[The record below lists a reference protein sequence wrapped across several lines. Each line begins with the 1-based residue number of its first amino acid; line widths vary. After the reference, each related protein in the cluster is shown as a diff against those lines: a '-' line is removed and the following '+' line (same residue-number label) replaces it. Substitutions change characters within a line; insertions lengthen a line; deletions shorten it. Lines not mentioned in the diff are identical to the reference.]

1 MQLIYHVAAPASP
14 SEEHPAH
21 RALEVLDV
29 VAHDLRRHIPF
40 AERNRLQERPVLE
53 HCGVKLAGLLECQH
67 PDAERER
74 VVLLERRLEKVVVS
88 TAVDRAVDALI
99 EIDQRLVVARLARAE
114 LIQQLAQSIKIK
126 LRGPLGRQARR
137 LGLEHRPN
145 LAEARQ
151 ISHVDG
157 RDEDAAAGIDLD
169 ELLLRQATEGLAHG
183 GATDLEALDQLP
195 FVHDRARRKLE
206 RDDQLANRKERL
218 IGKRQALAGRRDQ
231 RPSYACPS
239 HGDILLV
246 SSRRKRSRRKDGMG
260 TTMLSSLEIAQQATL
275 RPITEIAAAA
285 GLEPGEVEPY
295 GRYKAKIDL
304 GVLDRL
310 AAKADGKLIDVTA
323 ITPTKAGEG
332 KTTTSVSLTQGLG
345 HIGRSVA
352 LCLRE
357 ASLGPV
363 FGIKGGAAGG
373 GYTQVVP
380 MEDLNLHFTGD
391 IHAIG
396 AANNLLAAMIEAHIL
411 HGNKLGIDPLSVS
424 WRRCIDINDRALRD
438 VAIGLGGRA
447 NGYPRQTGF
456 DITAASE
463 VMAIAAVASDLQ
475 DLRRRLGAITVA
487 NSYDGEPVTAEQLRA
502 AGSMAVLL
510 KETIKPNLVQT
521 LEGQPAFVHC
531 GPFANIAHG
540 NNSVVADRVA
550 LKLADYVVTE
560 SGFGS
565 DMGMEKFFDIVCR
578 LGNLRPDAVV
588 LVATVKALKHHAQD
602 PDGGAA
608 AIETGGANLARHLS
622 IVREFGL
629 NAVVAV
635 NRFPG
640 DTEDE
645 VELVKRI
652 ALEHGA
658 YAAEVNDGFS
668 HGGAGAAALAEAVV
682 AAADEPASFDY
693 LYPLDAPIEEKID
706 AIAKRAYGADGV
718 FLQPAARA
726 KINIFNKAGLGGLP
740 ICMAKTHL
748 SLSHDPTLANA
759 PSGFTVGVRDLRA
772 YTGAGWIVAL
782 CGDMQTM
789 PGLGKTPAAF
799 DVDIDEN
806 GETVGLF

>member
-1 MQLIYHVAAPASP
+1 MP
-14 SEEHPAH
+14 
-21 RALEVLDV
+21 
-29 VAHDLRRHIPF
+29 
-40 AERNRLQERPVLE
+40 
-53 HCGVKLAGLLECQH
+53 
-67 PDAERER
+67 
-74 VVLLERRLEKVVVS
+74 
-88 TAVDRAVDALI
+88 
-99 EIDQRLVVARLARAE
+99 
-114 LIQQLAQSIKIK
+114 
-126 LRGPLGRQARR
+126 
-137 LGLEHRPN
+137 
-145 LAEARQ
+145 
-151 ISHVDG
+151 
-157 RDEDAAAGIDLD
+157 
-169 ELLLRQATEGLAHG
+169 
-183 GATDLEALDQLP
+183 
-195 FVHDRARRKLE
+195 
-206 RDDQLANRKERL
+206 
-218 IGKRQALAGRRDQ
+218 
-231 RPSYACPS
+231 
-239 HGDILLV
+239 
-246 SSRRKRSRRKDGMG
+246 
-260 TTMLSSLEIAQQATL
+260 SSLEIAQQARL
-275 RPITEIAAAA
+275 LPITEIAAAA
-285 GLEPGEVEPY
+285 GLEPGEVESY

-310 AAKADGKLIDVTA
+310 AGKADGKLIDVTA

-345 HIGRSVA
+345 HIGRQVA

-373 GYTQVVP
+373 GYAQVVP

-396 AANNLLAAMIEAHIL
+396 SANNLLAAMIDAHIL
-411 HGNKLGIDPLSVS
+411 HGNKLNLDPLSIS

-475 DLRRRLGAITVA
+475 DLRARLGAITVGQT
-487 NSYDGEPVTAEQLRA
+487 YDGEPVTAEQLQA

-588 LVATVKALKHHAQD
+588 LVATVKALKHHAKD
-602 PDGGAA
+602 PDGGAD
-608 AIETGGANLARHLS
+608 AIEIGAANLARHLT

-645 VELVKRI
+645 IELVRRL
-652 ALEHGA
+652 ALEFGA

-668 HGGAGAAALAEAVV
+668 AGGAGAAALAEAVV
-682 AAADEPASFDY
+682 AAADEPARFDY
-693 LYPLDAPIEEKID
+693 LYPLDAPIEAKIE

-726 KINIFNKAGLGGLP
+726 KIKVFDQAGLDRLP

-748 SLSHDPTLANA
+748 SLSHDPSLANA
-759 PSGFTVGVRDLRA
+759 PTGFTVGVRDLRA

-799 DVDIDEN
+799 DVDIDDH